1 MVVVG
6 RRTGVYASWT
16 LAKPMVDG
24 LGTRATYQSFP
35 SHELALE
42 NYFTARTKGF
52 VQVVRLPGDSEEVFG
67 HPDYA
72 EDI

>member
-1 MVVVG
+1 
-6 RRTGVYASWT
+6 
-16 LAKPMVDG
+16 MVDG

>member
-1 MVVVG
+1 MVN
-6 RRTGVYASWT
+6 
-16 LAKPMVDG
+16 G

-35 SHELALE
+35 NFELALE
-42 NYFTARTKGF
+42 NYFTAHTKGF
-52 VQVVRLPGDSEEVFG
+52 VQVVRLPGDSKEVFG